1 MDISSPI
8 SDDATTKQK
17 QQGVEAVQDEAMSN
31 GFVTT
36 YISIRASYM
45 GSDGGYLM
53 ENGTSSLVGGG
64 GRKYFD
70 LVGCPGI
77 KRTVSLK
84 RSQSTGE

>member
-36 YISIRASYM
+36 YISILASYM

-64 GRKYFD
+64 RKYFD
-70 LVGCPGI
+70 FVGCPGTI

-84 RSQSTGE
+84 RSQGTGE